1 MEKTVNITNF
11 IGVYDGYITEQ
22 ECQKAIN
29 LFDEQDKFN
38 KTMNRRDN
46 EKDVSTLLKQDQQ

>member
-11 IGVYDGYITEQ
+11 IGVYDGYITEA

-29 LFDEQDKFN
+29 LFNSNFPN
-38 KTMNRRDN
+38 P
-46 EKDVSTLLKQDQQ
+46 LPL